1 MSAAEPL
8 VSVVTP
14 VYNGERFLRACIE
27 SVLAQT
33 YTHWNYT
40 IVNNRSE
47 DGTQKIAEEYAKR
60 DPRIRV
66 LTNEKFVRA
75 IENYNIAVRQ
85 TTADAKYTKVVAAD
99 DQLLPECLE
108 RMVALAERHPKVAI
122 VGAYGLAA
130 SKVPKVLWQGF
141 PFPDEVMSGPEACRS
156 MLLAGPYVFGT
167 PTSLLFDA
175 NLVRSRHTF
184 FNESNLQAD
193 VEACL
198 EFLEHRD
205 FGFVHQVLTVQ
216 GVRGDSLSSFSARFG
231 TDLPWI
237 LQSLRTYGP
246 KYCGAEELEKRV
258 SQHLEGYYWYLGRQL
273 YNRRGA
279 EFWKFH
285 REKLAAAGYPLDREL
300 VAWRAIGCALDA
312 LLNLKRSV
320 GIVLRWLQGP
330 R

>member
-1 MSAAEPL
+1 MPEPL

-14 VYNGERFLRACIE
+14 VYNGERFLRACVE

-33 YTHWNYT
+33 YSRWNYT
-40 IVNNRSE
+40 IVNNRSD
-47 DGTQKIAEEYAKR
+47 DGTQKIAEEYAGR

-66 LTNEKFVRA
+66 QTNEKFVRA

-99 DQLLPECLE
+99 DQLFPECLA
-108 RMVALAERHPKVAI
+108 RMVDLAERHPNVGI

-130 SKVPKVLWQGF
+130 SPVPKVLWQGF
-141 PFPDEVMSGPEACRS
+141 PFPDEFMRGPEACRS

-175 NLVRSRHTF
+175 NLIRSRHTF

-216 GVRGDSLSSFSARFG
+216 GVRGDSLSSFSERFG

-246 KYCGAEELEKRV
+246 KYCEPEELEKRV
-258 SQHLEGYYWYLGRQL
+258 AQHLEGYYWYLGRQV
-273 YNRRGA
+273 YNRRGP

-285 REKLAAAGYPLDREL
+285 RDKLAAAGHPFDREL
-300 VAWRAIGCALDA
+300 VAWRAIGCALDV
-312 LLNLKRSV
+312 LFNLKRSAGLV
-320 GIVLRWLQGP
+320 RRWLQK